1 MHTAVA
7 NANFVIYSDMA
18 NYFSIISI
26 GLLTKSGEPLART
39 AILAVSSRFW
49 ASIVAVAVL
58 QTVAVEGEE
67 SRVVL
72 DVRLPHR
79 PVIMYAAIIKLK
91 SRHETS
97 ISRFAVI
104 VSCFA
109 ILISRFAM
117 RMVWPSA
124 VFAWVGHRVE
134 AGAVRIEGIA
144 APSTHSRVGTDP
156 IAVPSAR
163 RCQVVG
169 TIAVITPYYIYSVA
183 LMAQFRTLIAEM
195 LSKNCTKVAL
205 CAQFA

>member
-1 MHTAVA
+1 M
-7 NANFVIYSDMA
+7 
-18 NYFSIISI
+18 
-26 GLLTKSGEPLART
+26 LLA
-39 AILAVSSRFW
+39 
-49 ASIVAVAVL
+49 
-58 QTVAVEGEE
+58 TVVEGGE
-67 SRVVL
+67 SRVALVIF
-72 DVRLPHR
+72 RLLTFMAFNAGLTMQEEGR
-79 PVIMYAAIIKLK
+79 IMLKTIIITPEMGILKLK
-91 SRHETS
+91 SKHETD

-109 ILISRFAM
+109 ILISCLAT

-124 VFAWVGHRVE
+124 VFAWVSHRAE
-134 AGAVRIEGIA
+134 SGACRAEVIA
-144 APSTHSRVGTDP
+144 APSAHSRVGTDP

-169 TIAVITPYYIYSVA
+169 TIAVITPYYIYSVS